1 MSTVVNKVKA
11 SLGKQSV
18 RALRGLTKAF
28 KNILVHNGVR
38 KLDKQEF
45 YFGLKDYGVGIT
57 KREAEVLLDYFDT
70 EEDGFVN
77 LDAFL
82 QAVRG
87 KPNATRQSWIDKA
100 WNKIDKEGNGYVTA
114 YDIRQIFDCSQHPKV
129 LSGEMCFD
137 EVFTQF
143 LQSFGDKNGDGSIT
157 YNEWNDYYAAVSASI
172 DRCEHFVDLVK
183 SCWKLH

>member
-1 MSTVVNKVKA
+1 MAKVKHN
-11 SLGKQSV
+11 LQTKSV
-18 RALRGLTKAF
+18 RSLRGLTKAF

-45 YFGLKDYGVGIT
+45 YFGLRDYGVTIT
-57 KREAEVLLDYFDT
+57 KREAEILLDYLDT

-87 KPNATRQSWIDKA
+87 KPSATRQSWIDKA
-100 WNKIDKEGNGYVTA
+100 WSKIDKESNGYVTA
-114 YDIRQIFDCSQHPKV
+114 YDIRQIFDCSYHPRV

-143 LQSFGDKNGDGSIT
+143 LQSFGDKNGDGTIT
-157 YNEWNDYYAAVSASI
+157 YNEWNDYYAAVSSSI
-172 DRCEHFVDLVK
+172 ERDEHFIDLLK
-183 SCWKLH
+183 SCWRLH